1 MLVKET
7 LYTLNDITIVPEE
20 ESDISSRSL
29 CNPYYDDTKMLPVF
43 ASPMNNIIDDN
54 NF

>member
-20 ESDISSRSL
+20 VSDISSRSL
-29 CNPYYDDTKMLPVF
+29 CNP
-43 ASPMNNIIDDN
+43 
-54 NF
+54 